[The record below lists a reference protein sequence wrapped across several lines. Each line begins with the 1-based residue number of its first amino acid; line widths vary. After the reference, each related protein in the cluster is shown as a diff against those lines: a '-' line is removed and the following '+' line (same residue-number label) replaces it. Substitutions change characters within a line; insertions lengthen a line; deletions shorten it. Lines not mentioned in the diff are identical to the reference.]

1 MEPKKRKMPKTA
13 VVCALLLVSACCVR
27 QEAAAGQ
34 EPQTAASGS
43 DSSRLLSFEELVKL
57 SQTAKP
63 EGELARRLDAVLRS
77 APIHNNA
84 AAPPHRPKTD
94 NLGSLVRVGVWNIER
109 GLNLEDI
116 KGALA
121 GSAKLRTDSSGGGKS
136 GQKGLA
142 ASQSSALRDV
152 DVLVL
157 NEADLGMKRTGYK
170 DIARELAGAL
180 QMNYVYGVEFV
191 EVDPIFELGT
201 EEVHLP
207 EAQVDTRLSEDL
219 KVDRQEYRGLHG
231 TAILSRYPIERA
243 RVLRLPVCYDWYGKE
258 LKAISKL
265 EHGRRWSADKLFR
278 ERMQRELRHGGRMAL
293 IADVSIPE
301 LPTGAATVVA
311 VHLENK
317 CDPSCRRRQV
327 QTVLSEI
334 KSDTH
339 PVILAG
345 DFNTTSRDNTPT
357 SFRYETMK
365 RVADYKFWIGQVTW
379 HFNPLGIFKYAL
391 IPVRYLHGYNDPT
404 AFHVPIFWDNGER
417 GLFKAVERFRSADGR
432 TFDFR
437 GRPER
442 TLYSRKRTLAD
453 SNERGGKGFVPTY
466 RFSRDYGGLVG
477 RFKLD
482 WIFVSPYIQDPRK
495 PGQRYQFAPHFPMT
509 MRELNESVPE
519 GISDHPPLTVDLPL
533 EEPASLPR

>member
-1 MEPKKRKMPKTA
+1 MPKTA
-13 VVCALLLVSACCVR
+13 VVCALFLVSACCVPL
-27 QEAAAGQ
+27 EAAAAQ

-43 DSSRLLSFEELVKL
+43 DSLDLLSFEELVKL

-63 EGELARRLDAVLRS
+63 EGGLAHRLDTVLSS
-77 APIHNNA
+77 APIHNDAA
-84 AAPPHRPKTD
+84 AAPHKPRTD

-116 KGALA
+116 KAALT
-121 GSAKLRTDSSGGGKS
+121 GSVELRVDSSGGGKQ
-136 GQKGLA
+136 GQKELM
-142 ASQSSALRDV
+142 ASQLSALRDV

-157 NEADLGMKRTGYK
+157 NEADLGMKRTGYR
-170 DIARELAGAL
+170 DVARELAGAL

-207 EAQVDTRLSEDL
+207 EAQADVRLSEDL
-219 KVDRQEYRGLHG
+219 KVDRQQYRGLHG

-265 EHGRRWSADKLFR
+265 ESGRRWSAHKLFQ
-278 ERMQRELRHGGRMAL
+278 ERIQRELRHGGRMAL
-293 IADVSIPE
+293 IADVAIPD

-311 VHLENK
+311 AHLENK
-317 CDPSCRRRQV
+317 CDPSCRRRQAEA
-327 QTVLSEI
+327 VLSEL
-334 KSDTH
+334 KDDAH

-345 DFNTTSRDNTPT
+345 DFNTTSHDNTPT
-357 SFRYETMK
+357 SFRNEIMK
-365 RVADYKFWIGQVTW
+365 RVADYKFWVGQAAS

-391 IPVRYLHGYNDPT
+391 VPVRYLHGYNDPT
-404 AFHVPIFWDNGER
+404 AFHVPIFWDNNER
-417 GLFKAVERFRSADGR
+417 GLFKAIERFRFADGR
-432 TFDFR
+432 AFDFR

-442 TLYSRKRTLAD
+442 TLRSRKRTLAD

-466 RFSRDYGGLVG
+466 RFRRDYGGLVG

-482 WIFVSPYIQDPRK
+482 WVFVSPFIRDPRK
-495 PGQRYQFAPHFPMT
+495 AGQSYRFAPHFPMT

-533 EEPASLPR
+533 QEPAFAPR